1 MIDNRTT
8 NKNYPLPHPDNIE
21 SQDVERI
28 ATAISM
34 IDSDVTSCLQS
45 VETMSSTVSG
55 LETKALKIPNELV
68 GQVDTSL
75 SNIIAGRYIVV
86 NEDATGFSTV
96 EGGGGEGGKK
106 GEILIKKSD
115 TSFDTT
121 WIDPRTILKKAPTIK
136 ETETDVQLP
145 NNCTMILEDEVE
157 TESDDVPRQSLAQ
170 MQINSDATADSSY
183 SYILCDTIDD
193 TAEDDSDIATNEKF
207 GRVKIGTGI
216 NINDG
221 TISVPVIGLASKQDF
236 GMVRV
241 GSGLNI
247 EDGVVST
254 QPYPHADSETFG
266 LVKPGSDFYFDLGG
280 ALNVVKRSRDIIYQ
294 TMTTNAVDNGVVEI
308 VPTCACYRAFVNS
321 DILFSFD
328 YGDFVPDSD
337 ISFDLEITSD
347 GSHLIAFDENLG
359 LSRSVLPIN
368 RGITRITFSKK
379 LGVPF
384 YDMSV
389 SRLDAP
395 EPINLTP
402 PIGTSITSEFSVTM
416 PQGGSWL
423 PKDFL
428 KTTYWSYCDLPEVNF
443 KFETLVCVDYVY
455 YVSESNSSPM
465 GEFILRGSNDGVNW
479 TTLLYRNGVV
489 VYGKVYTDVKG
500 CFRYYNL
507 KIGYTANNN
516 KPSGVT
522 LWGTQIDNNESELI
536 PITPYMASNQETFA
550 TLTGNNITGGSASDL
565 TDYNF
570 ESNIILAKESDNW
583 IKYELS
589 EARVANILE
598 LNYRDSD
605 YYSFRSGCQPNWFKL
620 EGSNDDTTWSLLLER
635 QYPGSELQKQ
645 NNVLFYEFDN
655 QTAYRYYKFT
665 CIATN
670 NSVAQ
675 WNLVGLKLYQRKL
688 GKHNFY
694 NVIPLLTSATQDGY
708 EVTAS
713 SQYNGGHAPV
723 YAFDGNSDTKWASSG
738 TGTQWLQIKLPT
750 ATICN
755 AVKIVSRTDGNYS
768 NQVPRDFEI
777 RGSNDAETWTT
788 LTTQTGIAWVSSGQS
803 QSFNFENET
812 AYQYYRLVITAN
824 NGGGDYSLGEFV
836 IGRAA
841 YEYKRELNSYEYVVP
856 VMNSNSQDGYV
867 VSAKS
872 YYDDSYAPWKSF
884 NRTSNGDNC
893 WACGNDDQTDSN
905 KECNVWMQVQLPT
918 AQAVSLLNIVA
929 RNGASNQAPSSFILK
944 GSNDGETWTSLLTV
958 TDQSEYNNLTW
969 SITDSTAYL
978 YYRIDIS
985 KTNRAN
991 SHVSIGQFNLIIT
1004 THYTEY

>member
-8 NKNYPLPHPDNIE
+8 NKNYPLPHPDNIA
-21 SQDVERI
+21 SQDVARI

-34 IDSDVTSCLQS
+34 IDSDVTSCLTS
-45 VETMSSTVSG
+45 VETMNSVVSG

-68 GQVDTSL
+68 GQVDTEL
-75 SNIIAGRYIVV
+75 GDIIPGRYIVV

-106 GEILIKKSD
+106 GEILVKKSD
-115 TSFDTT
+115 ANFDTG
-121 WIDPRTILKKAPTIK
+121 WLDPRTILKKAPVIK

-157 TESDDVPRQSLAQ
+157 NESDDVPHQGLTQ
-170 MQINSDATADSSY
+170 NQISSDVIADSSC
-183 SYILCDTIDD
+183 SYVLCDTIDD
-193 TAEDDSDIATNEKF
+193 TAEDNSDIATGEKF
-207 GRVKIGTGI
+207 GRVKIGSGI

-221 TISVPVIGLASKQDF
+221 VISVPVIGLASEQAF

-247 EDGVVST
+247 EEGVVST

-266 LVKPGSDFYFDLGG
+266 LVKPGSDFYFDSGG

-294 TMTTNAVDNGVVEI
+294 TMSVDAVENGVVEI
-308 VPTCACYRAFVNS
+308 VPTCACYRAYVYS
-321 DILFSFD
+321 DILFSFN

-337 ISFDLEITSD
+337 ISFDLEIVSD
-347 GSHLIAFDENLG
+347 GTHLVAFDANLG
-359 LSRSVLPIN
+359 VSRSVLPVN
-368 RGITRITFSKK
+368 RGTTRIKFSKK
-379 LGVPF
+379 LGIPL

-402 PIGTSITSEFSVTM
+402 TIGTSITSEFSVTM

-507 KIGYTANNN
+507 KIGYTASNN

-570 ESNIILAKESDNW
+570 ESIIILAKESDNW

-598 LNYRDSD
+598 LNYRDSN

-635 QYPGSELQKQ
+635 QYQGSELQKQ

-670 NSVAQ
+670 SSDAQ
-675 WNLVGLKLYQRKL
+675 WNLAGLKLYQRKL

-713 SQYNGGHAPV
+713 SQYDGGHAPV
-723 YAFDGNSDTKWASSG
+723 YAFDGNNDTKWASSG

-755 AVKIVSRTDGNYS
+755 AVKIVSRTDGYT
-768 NQVPRDFEI
+768 NQCPRDFEI

-788 LTTQTGIAWVSSGQS
+788 LTTQTGVAWASSGQS

-824 NGGGDYSLGEFV
+824 NGEGAYSLSGV
-836 IGRAA
+836 VLGRSVW
-841 YEYKRELNSYEYVVP
+841 EYKRKLDTYRKLVP
-856 VMNSNSQDGYV
+856 VMTANSQNGFV
-867 VSAKS
+867 VTASATYS
-872 YYDDSYAPWKSF
+872 GSRVYYPYLAFNDTISDSDSWTTRGQSGWLQIELPEADKANVLRMTGGF
-884 NRTSNGDNC
+884 SNEEPD
-893 WACGNDDQTDSN
+893 
-905 KECNVWMQVQLPT
+905 
-918 AQAVSLLNIVA
+918 
-929 RNGASNQAPSSFILK
+929 SFILY
-944 GSNDGETWTSLLTV
+944 GSNDGENYDELLNSGALTWTHNETKTWDLNNDTAYKFYKV
-958 TDQSEYNNLTW
+958 EAVNTKENFITISELQLIDH
-969 SITDSTAYL
+969 SIT
-978 YYRIDIS
+978 R
-985 KTNRAN
+985 
-991 SHVSIGQFNLIIT
+991 
-1004 THYTEY
+1004 EY